1 MRLRAPLVL
10 LTAIVGIAC
19 EEPTGLSPELATYV
33 ARTVNGEPVPAP
45 LRKNASF
52 ELLVIADTVR
62 FGLFGLAEWTQVRRT
77 TVEGVA
83 REVEVTRAEASY
95 HVRGDSVFFS
105 FPCPPDADC
114 LPPPFGVFSADRRHL
129 LVHLPLGDDSL
140 GYERT
145 SP

>member
-1 MRLRAPLVL
+1 MRLRSPLL
-10 LTAIVGIAC
+10 LLPAIVGIAC
-19 EEPTGLSPELATYV
+19 EEPTGLSPEVATYV

-52 ELLVIADTVR
+52 ELLVIADTLR
-62 FGLFGLAEWTQVRRT
+62 FGVFGLAEWTQVRRT

-83 REVEVTRAEASY
+83 REVEVTRTESSY
-95 HVRGDSVFFS
+95 EVRGDSIYFR
-105 FPCPPDADC
+105 FPCPRDADC
-114 LPPPFGVFSADRRHL
+114 APPPVGVLSADRRHL
-129 LVHLPLGDDSL
+129 LVHSGLSDDSV